1 SADELKKCLQ
11 LANGV
16 NAKADQGTGVMNR
29 LVNSMEVIE
38 EANKKLNELGSI
50 FEEIS
55 SKTSVINDIVFKT
68 QLLSFNASIEAARA
82 GQHGRGFSVV
92 AEEIG
97 NLAQMSGKSATE
109 ISNLLSSSE
118 EHVKNIISGTD
129 EKIAEGRSVSLEA
142 LQSFDDIRRD
152 IGEIT
157 GSIGEVTQN
166 SEGQESVIKNT
177 LDTMVDMKETV
188 MEQGIFTRSI
198 GKSATVIK
206 EQSDV
211 LYKTQKK
218 VMKVIFGG
226 EENIGSRQVK
236 KEKVLNLVDKMK
248 NKNAA

>member
-1 SADELKKCLQ
+1 
-11 LANGV
+11 
-16 NAKADQGTGVMNR
+16 M
-29 LVNSMEVIE
+29 
-38 EANKKLNELGSI
+38 
-50 FEEIS
+50 
-55 SKTSVINDIVFKT
+55 
-68 QLLSFNASIEAARA
+68 
-82 GQHGRGFSVV
+82 
-92 AEEIG
+92 
-97 NLAQMSGKSATE
+97 
-109 ISNLLSSSE
+109 
-118 EHVKNIISGTD
+118 
-129 EKIAEGRSVSLEA
+129 
-142 LQSFDDIRRD
+142 
-152 IGEIT
+152 
-157 GSIGEVTQN
+157 
-166 SEGQESVIKNT
+166 IKNT